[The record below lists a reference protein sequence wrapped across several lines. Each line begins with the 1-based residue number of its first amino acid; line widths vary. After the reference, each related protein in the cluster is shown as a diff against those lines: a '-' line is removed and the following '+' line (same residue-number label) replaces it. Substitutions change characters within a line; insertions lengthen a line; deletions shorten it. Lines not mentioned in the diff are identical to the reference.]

1 MAGFF
6 KKALDYL
13 GLEDDEYQDYDPYED
28 QPPVARRGVA
38 PAPVEPDSAPAMVY
52 PRNSSGASQGSVG
65 LVTPV
70 SGSTGSAGSP
80 SPESGVSGVV
90 PQARTSPSSTS
101 SAVRTVTATKAVK
114 VHVTVPVAFGEAQD
128 IGERFRT
135 GQPVIIDLRETDR
148 ESAKR
153 LIDFS
158 SGLAF
163 ALKGDIKKVEDR
175 VFLLRPNGVDLPA
188 DELRR
193 LRETGLMR

>member
-28 QPPVARRGVA
+28 QPPVARRGGA
-38 PAPVEPDSAPAMVY
+38 PAPAEPEPAPSMVY
-52 PRNSSGASQGSVG
+52 PRNSTGPSSQGSVG
-65 LVTPV
+65 PVTSLQPGT
-70 SGSTGSAGSP
+70 SGHSGMQSP
-80 SPESGVSGVV
+80 SPESGVSGVIAQ
-90 PQARTSPSSTS
+90 PRSSS
-101 SAVRTVTATKAVK
+101 SAVRTVTAAKAVK
-114 VHVTVPVAFGEAQD
+114 VHVTAPVSFGEAQD

-163 ALKGDIKKVEDR
+163 ALKGDIKKVQDR
-175 VFLLRPNGVDLPA
+175 VFLLRPNGVDVPN
-188 DELRR
+188 DEQRR
-193 LRETGLMR
+193 LRDAGLMR

>member
-28 QPPVARRGVA
+28 QPPVARRGNA
-38 PAPVEPDSAPAMVY
+38 SAPPAEPEQPSALVY
-52 PRNSSGASQGSVG
+52 PRNSTGTPSQGSVG
-65 LVTPV
+65 PV
-70 SGSTGSAGSP
+70 SVSGGINIP
-80 SPESGVSGVV
+80 SPDSGVSGVV
-90 PQARTSPSSTS
+90 AQPRSSS
-101 SAVRTVTATKAVK
+101 SAVRTVAATKAVK
-114 VHVTVPVAFGEAQD
+114 VHTTSPVSFSEAQD

-135 GQPVIIDLRETDR
+135 GQPVVIDLRETDR
-148 ESAKR
+148 DAAKR

-163 ALKGDIKKVEDR
+163 ALKGDIKKIEDR

-188 DELRR
+188 DEQRR

>member
-28 QPPVARRGVA
+28 QPPVTRRGA
-38 PAPVEPDSAPAMVY
+38 PPAAVPEPEPSNALVY
-52 PRNSSGASQGSVG
+52 PRNSSGGLQQGSVG
-65 LVTPV
+65 PVTSV
-70 SGSTGSAGSP
+70 GGTSP
-80 SPESGVSGVV
+80 SPESGVSGVIAQ
-90 PQARTSPSSTS
+90 PRSTS
-101 SAVRTVTATKAVK
+101 STVRTVQATKAVK
-114 VHVTVPVAFGEAQD
+114 VHVTVPVAFTEAQD

-148 ESAKR
+148 DAAKR
-153 LIDFS
+153 LIDFA

-188 DELRR
+188 DEQRR
-193 LRETGLMR
+193 LRDAGLMRA